1 MEDGSILPIRCPERS
16 EGSCRRLERP
26 GQVIGLSFGAIQ
38 NFGGYFG
45 GAFAPLL
52 TGVIADATGS
62 YAPSFVIGGI
72 IAALAAV
79 AYTVLVREPIKDK
92 TAAAQTES
100 RTDA

>member
-1 MEDGSILPIRCPERS
+1 MSQASADIATPEVKPAKSVRIRWY
-16 EGSCRRLERP
+16 L
-26 GQVIGLSFGAIQ
+26 IA
-38 NFGGYFG
+38 
-45 GAFAPLL
+45 LL
-52 TGVIADATGS
+52 
-62 YAPSFVIGGI
+62 VIGGI